1 MAKRGVYKHLKRIH
15 APKSWM
21 LSKVGGIWATK
32 PSQGPHKLRECIPLN
47 YLLRNKLRVALNGT
61 EAKLIIK
68 SKEGNISINGK
79 VRTDP
84 KFPVGIMDIVTINK
98 TGTNYRVNFDV
109 KGRWR
114 LVKISK
120 EEAKYKLCKVT
131 RRSMGPKK
139 IPFITTADGRTIRYP
154 NPHIKEH
161 DSIKINIETGE
172 IIDFYKYKIGAPV
185 LIVGGNNIG
194 RVGIIQKIEKHPG
207 SYEIVYIK
215 DTKGTE
221 FSTRLTNI
229 FITGDQKSE
238 IPEEK
243 YNTLLSIIEERN
255 LKGGKKANEE
265 GESEKNRNKKKENK

>member
-1 MAKRGVYKHLKRIH
+1 
-15 APKSWM
+15 
-21 LSKVGGIWATK
+21 
-32 PSQGPHKLRECIPLN
+32 
-47 YLLRNKLRVALNGT
+47 
-61 EAKLIIK
+61 
-68 SKEGNISINGK
+68 
-79 VRTDP
+79 
-84 KFPVGIMDIVTINK
+84 MDIVTINK

-172 IIDFYKYKIGAPV
+172 IIDYYKYKIGAPV

-255 LKGGKKANEE
+255 LKGVKRPNEE
-265 GESEKNRNKKKENK
+265 GDSE

>member
-47 YLLRNKLRVALNGT
+47 YLLRNKLRVALNGA
-61 EAKLIIK
+61 EAKFIVK

-114 LVKISK
+114 LVKITK

-131 RRSMGPKK
+131 RRSMGPKR
-139 IPFITTADGRTIRYP
+139 IPFITTADGRTTRYP
-154 NPHIKEH
+154 NPNIKEH
-161 DSIKINIETGE
+161 DSIKLNIATGE
-172 IIDFYKYKIGAPV
+172 IVSYYKYKIGAPV

-194 RVGIIQKIEKHPG
+194 RVGNIEKIEKHPG

-215 DTKGTE
+215 DTTGKE

-229 FITGDQKSE
+229 FITGDEKHE
-238 IPEEK
+238 INVEK

-255 LKGGKKANEE
+255 LKSGIRKEE
-265 GESEKNRNKKKENK
+265 KGESE

>member
-47 YLLRNKLRVALNGT
+47 LLLRTKLRLALNGK
-61 EAKLIIK
+61 EAKLICK
-68 SKEGNISINGK
+68 SKEGNISIDGK
-79 VRTDP
+79 VRTDF
-84 KFPVGIMDIVTINK
+84 KYPVGIMDIVTINK
-98 TGTNYRVNFDV
+98 TNSNYRVNFDV

-131 RRSMGPKK
+131 KRSMGPKK
-139 IPFITTADGRTIRYP
+139 IPFITTSDGRTLRYP
-154 NPHIKEH
+154 HPDIKEH
-161 DSIKINIETGE
+161 DSIKLDLTKNE
-172 IIDFYKYKIGAPV
+172 IIAHYKYKIGAQV
-185 LIVGGNNIG
+185 LIIGGNNIG
-194 RVGIIQKIEKHPG
+194 RAGQIEKIEKHPG

-215 DTKGTE
+215 DTTGKV

-238 IPEEK
+238 IPVEK
-243 YNTLLSIIEERN
+243 YNTLLSIIDERK
-255 LKGGKKANEE
+255 LKASDKKYEQE
-265 GESEKNRNKKKENK
+265 TE

>member
-47 YLLRNKLRVALNGT
+47 YLLRNKLRVALNAA
-61 EAKLIIK
+61 EAKFIVK

-131 RRSMGPKK
+131 RRSMGPKR

-154 NPHIKEH
+154 NPNIKEH
-161 DSIKINIETGE
+161 DSIKLNIETGE
-172 IIDFYKYKIGAPV
+172 IVSYYKYKIGAPV

-194 RVGIIQKIEKHPG
+194 RVGNIEKIEKHPG

-215 DTKGTE
+215 DTTGKE

-229 FITGDQKSE
+229 FITGDERPE
-238 IPEEK
+238 INVEK
-243 YNTLLSIIEERN
+243 YNNLLSIIEERN
-255 LKGGKKANEE
+255 LKGVKRVSEE
-265 GESEKNRNKKKENK
+265 GESE

>member
-21 LSKVGGIWATK
+21 LSKVGGIWAMK
-32 PSQGPHKLRECIPLN
+32 PSQGPHKLRECIPLS
-47 YLLRNKLRVALNGT
+47 LLLKTKLHLALNGK
-61 EAKLIIK
+61 EAKLIVK
-68 SKEGNISINGK
+68 AREGNISIDGK

-84 KFPVGIMDIVTINK
+84 KYPVGIMDIVTINK
-98 TGTNYRVNFDV
+98 TGSNYRVNFDV

-114 LVKISK
+114 LVRISK

-131 RRSMGPKK
+131 RRNMGPKK
-139 IPFITTADGRTIRYP
+139 IPVITTSDGRTLRFP

-161 DSIKINIETGE
+161 DTIKLNLENNE
-172 IIDFYKYKIGAPV
+172 IVDYYKYKIGAHV

-194 RVGIIQKIEKHPG
+194 RTGVIEKIEKHPG

-215 DTKGTE
+215 DSAGKD

-229 FITGDQKSE
+229 FITGDQRPE
-238 IPEEK
+238 IPVEK
-243 YNTLLSIIEERN
+243 YNTLLSIIEERK
-255 LKGGKKANEE
+255 LKGTYKPKEE
-265 GESEKNRNKKKENK
+265 EESE

>member
-21 LSKVGGIWATK
+21 LSKVGGIWAMK

-47 YLLRNKLRVALNGT
+47 LLLRTKLGLARNGT
-61 EAKLIIK
+61 EAKMIVK
-68 SKEGNISINGK
+68 AKEGNISIDGK
-79 VRTDP
+79 VRTDH
-84 KFPVGIMDIVTINK
+84 KYPVGVMDVITINK
-98 TGTNYRVNFDV
+98 IGANYRVNFDV

-120 EEAKYKLCKVT
+120 EEAKYKLCKVK

-139 IPFITTADGRTIRYP
+139 IPFITTSDGRTLRYP

-161 DSIKINIETGE
+161 DTIKLNLENNE
-172 IIDFYKYKIGAPV
+172 IVDYYKYKIGAHV

-194 RVGIIQKIEKHPG
+194 RAGVIEKIEKHPG

-215 DTKGTE
+215 DTAGKE

-229 FITGDQKSE
+229 FITGDQRPE
-238 IPEEK
+238 IGVEK

-255 LKGGKKANEE
+255 LKGGNRPKEE
-265 GESEKNRNKKKENK
+265 ESE

>member
-21 LSKVGGIWATK
+21 LSKVDGIWAMK

-47 YLLRNKLRVALNGT
+47 LLLRTKLGFARNGT
-61 EAKLIIK
+61 EAKLIVK
-68 SKEGNISINGK
+68 AKEGNISIDGK
-79 VRTDP
+79 VRTDH
-84 KFPVGIMDIVTINK
+84 KYPVGIMDIVTVNK
-98 TGTNYRVNFDV
+98 TGSNYRVNFDV

-131 RRSMGPKK
+131 KRSMGPKT
-139 IPFITTADGRTIRYP
+139 IPFITTSDGRTLRYP
-154 NPHIKEH
+154 NPLIKEH
-161 DSIKINIETGE
+161 DTIKINLENNE
-172 IIDFYKYKIGAPV
+172 IVDYYKYKIGAHV

-194 RVGIIQKIEKHPG
+194 RAGVIEKIEKHPG

-215 DTKGTE
+215 DTTRKE

-229 FITGDQKSE
+229 FITGDQRPE
-238 IPEEK
+238 INVEK

-255 LKGGKKANEE
+255 LKGGNKAPEE
-265 GESEKNRNKKKENK
+265 QESE

>member
-84 KFPVGIMDIVTINK
+84 KFPVGIM
-98 TGTNYRVNFDV
+98 
-109 KGRWR
+109 
-114 LVKISK
+114 
-120 EEAKYKLCKVT
+120 EYKLCKVT

-172 IIDFYKYKIGAPV
+172 IIDYYKYKIGAPV

-229 FITGDQKSE
+229 FITGDQQKSE

-265 GESEKNRNKKKENK
+265 GESE

>member
-47 YLLRNKLRVALNGT
+47 LLLRTKLRLALNGK
-61 EAKLIIK
+61 EAKLICK
-68 SKEGNISINGK
+68 SKEGNISIDGK
-79 VRTDP
+79 VRTDF
-84 KFPVGIMDIVTINK
+84 KYPVGIMDIVTVNK
-98 TGTNYRVNFDV
+98 TNSNYRVNFDV

-139 IPFITTADGRTIRYP
+139 IPFITTSDGRTLRYP
-154 NPHIKEH
+154 HPDIKEH
-161 DSIKINIETGE
+161 DSIKIDLTKNE
-172 IIDFYKYKIGAPV
+172 IIEHYKYKIGAQV
-185 LIVGGNNIG
+185 LIIGGNNIG
-194 RVGIIQKIEKHPG
+194 RAGQIEKIEKHPG

-215 DTKGTE
+215 DTTGKV

-238 IPEEK
+238 IPVEK
-243 YNTLLSIIEERN
+243 YNTLLSIIDERK
-255 LKGGKKANEE
+255 LKSSDKNFEP
-265 GESEKNRNKKKENK
+265 ESE

>member
-21 LSKVGGIWATK
+21 LSKVGGIWTIK

-47 YLLRNKLRVALNGT
+47 ILLRSKLRLALNGK
-61 EAKLIIK
+61 EAKMIVK
-68 SKEGNISINGK
+68 AREGNISIDGK
-79 VRTDP
+79 VRTDHKYP
-84 KFPVGIMDIVTINK
+84 IGIMDIVTINK

-114 LVKISK
+114 LVKITK

-131 RRSMGPKK
+131 KRCMGPKNV
-139 IPFITTADGRTIRYP
+139 PFITTSDGRTLRYNNP
-154 NPHIKEH
+154 NIKEH
-161 DSIKINIETGE
+161 DTVKINLENSE
-172 IIDFYKYKIGAPV
+172 IIDYYKYKIGAQV

-194 RVGIIQKIEKHPG
+194 RAGQIEKIEKHPG

-215 DTKGTE
+215 DTTGKE

-229 FITGDQKSE
+229 FITGDTTSE
-238 IPEEK
+238 ISVEK
-243 YNTLLSIIEERN
+243 YNTLLSIIEERK
-255 LKGGKKANEE
+255 LKGGYRKPEE
-265 GESEKNRNKKKENK
+265 ETE

>member
-131 RRSMGPKK
+131 
-139 IPFITTADGRTIRYP
+139 TADGRTIRYP

-265 GESEKNRNKKKENK
+265 GESE

>member
-21 LSKVGGIWATK
+21 LSKVGGIWAMK

-47 YLLRNKLRVALNGT
+47 LLLRTKLGLARNGT
-61 EAKLIIK
+61 EAKLIVK
-68 SKEGNISINGK
+68 AKEGNISIDGK
-79 VRTDP
+79 VRTDH
-84 KFPVGIMDIVTINK
+84 KYPVGIMDIVTINK
-98 TGTNYRVNFDV
+98 IGANYRVNFDV

-131 RRSMGPKK
+131 KRMMGPKK
-139 IPFITTADGRTIRYP
+139 IPFITTSDGRTLRYP

-161 DSIKINIETGE
+161 DTIKINLENSE
-172 IIDFYKYKIGAPV
+172 IVDYYKYKIGAHV

-194 RVGIIQKIEKHPG
+194 RAGVIEKIEKHPG

-215 DTKGTE
+215 DMSGKE

-229 FITGDQKSE
+229 FITGDSRPE
-238 IPEEK
+238 IAPEK

-255 LKGGKKANEE
+255 LKGGNRVEKE
-265 GESEKNRNKKKENK
+265 ESE

>member
-15 APKSWM
+15 APKGWM
-21 LSKVGGIWATK
+21 LSKVGGIWAIK

-47 YLLRNKLRVALNGT
+47 ILLRTKLRLALNGK
-61 EAKLIIK
+61 EAKLIVK
-68 SKEGNISINGK
+68 AKEGNISIDGK
-79 VRTDP
+79 VRTDH
-84 KFPVGIMDIVTINK
+84 KYPVGIMDIITINK
-98 TGTNYRVNFDV
+98 TGANYRVNFDV

-131 RRSMGPKK
+131 RRSMANKK
-139 IPFITTADGRTIRYP
+139 IPFITTSDGRTIRYP

-161 DSIKINIETGE
+161 DTIKLNLENNE
-172 IIDFYKYKIGAPV
+172 IVDYYKYKIGAQV

-194 RVGIIQKIEKHPG
+194 RAGVIEKIEKHPG

-215 DTKGTE
+215 DTTGKD

-229 FITGDQKSE
+229 FIIGDQRPE
-238 IPEEK
+238 ITVEK
-243 YNTLLSIIEERN
+243 YNNLLSIIEERN
-255 LKGGKKANEE
+255 LKGTYKAPEE
-265 GESEKNRNKKKENK
+265 ETE

>member
-47 YLLRNKLRVALNGT
+47 YLLRNKLRLALNGT
-61 EAKLIIK
+61 EAKLIVK
-68 SKEGNISINGK
+68 SREGNISINGK

-98 TGTNYRVNFDV
+98 TATNYRVHFDV

-120 EEAKYKLCKVT
+120 EDAKYKLCKVT
-131 RRSMGPKK
+131 RRSMGPKR
-139 IPFITTADGRTIRYP
+139 IPFITTADGRTIRFPSP
-154 NPHIKEH
+154 NIKEH
-161 DSIKINIETGE
+161 DSIKINIESGE
-172 IIDFYKYKIGAPV
+172 IIDYYKYKIGAPV

-194 RVGIIQKIEKHPG
+194 SPSHARPPESGCSPPPARPPSRERPPSARDRPHWPPPG
-207 SYEIVYIK
+207 
-215 DTKGTE
+215 
-221 FSTRLTNI
+221 
-229 FITGDQKSE
+229 
-238 IPEEK
+238 
-243 YNTLLSIIEERN
+243 
-255 LKGGKKANEE
+255 
-265 GESEKNRNKKKENK
+265 

>member
-32 PSQGPHKLRECIPLN
+32 PSQGPHKLRECIPLS

-61 EAKLIIK
+61 EAKLIVK

-154 NPHIKEH
+154 HPHIKEH
-161 DSIKINIETGE
+161 DSIKLNIETGE
-172 IIDFYKYKIGAPV
+172 IIDYYKYKIGAP
-185 LIVGGNNIG
+185 
-194 RVGIIQKIEKHPG
+194 KHPG

-215 DTKGTE
+215 DSKGVE

-238 IPEEK
+238 MPEEK
-243 YNTLLSIIEERN
+243 YNTRLTILEERN
-255 LKGGKKANEE
+255 LRGGKNMNNEAD
-265 GESEKNRNKKKENK
+265 SE